1 MTSRKD
7 RDNERDKDDD
17 RPRHKPA
24 AVHRP
29 GQALVA
35 IVGRPNVG
43 KSTLFN
49 RLVGRREA
57 IVHDRAGVTRDRH
70 YAQAQSLGRP
80 YTLVDTGGFDPESDD
95 PMRQGIARQVGI
107 AIAEADLVICVL
119 DAAHGP
125 TDADRQAVK
134 LLRRS
139 EKPVIFVANKADTPG
154 LAIESS
160 ELYKLGLDRVIAVS
174 SLHGRGFHELDEDIA
189 KALPEVAPADALPED
204 DIARIAIVGRP
215 NAGKSSLVNRLA
227 GEQRVLVDDR
237 PGTTIDPVDTLIER
251 PEGRFLLIDTAGI
264 RRKGKVVKEQDAV
277 EVVSVLRAF
286 RTMEGCEIVVL
297 MCDASIGVA
306 EQDAKILG
314 MAVDRN
320 RGIVVALNKSD
331 QLDAAGKKKA
341 EEAAREKLA
350 FAPWA
355 PIVFTSALT
364 GRGTNT
370 LLKTVQRVRENF
382 RRRVPTGELNR
393 FFESVLETHPPPTQG
408 GKAPR
413 LYFITQAE
421 SSPPLFVIM
430 ASAPEAVHFSYQ
442 RYVTNQ
448 IRQRFDFEGSPV
460 RVAYR
465 PRRREDRKGAKPGA
479 QRGR

>member
-1 MTSRKD
+1 MTSNK
-7 RDNERDKDDD
+7 EHASPKHG
-17 RPRHKPA
+17 HKPA

-57 IVHDRAGVTRDRH
+57 IVHDRPGVTRDRH
-70 YAQAQSLGRP
+70 YAQAQSAGRT

-107 AIAEADLVICVL
+107 AIEEADMVLCVL
-119 DAAHGP
+119 DGAAGP
-125 TDADRQAVK
+125 IDADRQAVQ

-139 EKPVIFVANKADTPG
+139 AKPVLYVANKADSA
-154 LAIESS
+154 LQAQESN
-160 ELYKLGLDRVIAVS
+160 ELYELGLDQLIAVS
-174 SLHGRGFHELDEDIA
+174 ALHGRGFHELDEAIA
-189 KALPEVAPADALPED
+189 RALPNVPSADDLSEED
-204 DIARIAIVGRP
+204 LTRVAIVGRP
-215 NAGKSSLVNRLA
+215 NAGKSSLVNRLS

-237 PGTTIDPVDTLIER
+237 PGTTIDPVDTIISR

-264 RRKGKVVKEQDAV
+264 RRKGKVVKESDAV

-286 RTMEGCEIVVL
+286 RAMEGCEVVVL

-314 MAVDRN
+314 MAVDRG
-320 RGIVVALNKSD
+320 RGIVVALNKAD

-341 EEAAREKLA
+341 EQAAKEKLS

-355 PIVFTSALT
+355 PVVFTSALT

-370 LLKTVQRVRENF
+370 LLKTVQTVRDNF

-393 FFESVLETHPPPTQG
+393 FFEGVLQTHPPPTQG

-421 SSPPLFVIM
+421 SAPPLFVIM

-442 RYVTNQ
+442 RYVSNQ
-448 IRQRFDFEGSPV
+448 IRKHFEFDGVPV

-465 PRRREDRKGAKPGA
+465 ARRRKSRDK
-479 QRGR
+479 Q

>member
-1 MTSRKD
+1 MTRAKARQRGDD
-7 RDNERDKDDD
+7 RDAG

-24 AVHRP
+24 AVPHP
-29 GQALVA
+29 GHALVA

-70 YAQAQSLGRP
+70 YAQAQSSNKY
-80 YTLVDTGGFDPESDD
+80 YTIVDTGGFDPESED

-107 AIAEADLVICVL
+107 AIEQADLVICVL
-119 DAAHGP
+119 DAADGP
-125 TDADRQAVK
+125 TDADRQAVQM
-134 LLRRS
+134 LRRS
-139 EKPVIFVANKADTPG
+139 NKPVVYVANKADSETMALG
-154 LAIESS
+154 SA
-160 ELYKLGLDRVIAVS
+160 ELYELGMDRLIAVS
-174 SLHGRGFHELDEDIA
+174 ALHGRGFHELDDAIA
-189 KALPEVAPADALPED
+189 AALPESGQGALSEED
-204 DIARIAIVGRP
+204 LIRVAIVGRP

-227 GEQRVLVDDR
+227 GEPRMLVDDR
-237 PGTTIDPVDTLIER
+237 PGTTVDPVDTLIER
-251 PEGRFLLIDTAGI
+251 AEGRLLLIDTAGI
-264 RRKGKVVKEQDAV
+264 RRKGKVVKENDAV

-286 RTMEGCEIVVL
+286 RAMEGCDVVVL
-297 MCDASIGVA
+297 MCDASVGVA

-314 MAVDRN
+314 MALDRG

-331 QLDAAGKKKA
+331 QLDAEAKRKA
-341 EEAAREKLA
+341 EQAAKEKLS

-355 PIVFTSALT
+355 PVVFTSALT
-364 GRGTNT
+364 GRGTNA
-370 LLKTVQRVRENF
+370 LLRTIQRVQRNF

-393 FFESVLETHPPPTQG
+393 FFEAVLETHPPPTQG

-421 SSPPLFVIM
+421 TAPPLFVIM

-442 RYVTNQ
+442 RYVMNQ
-448 IRQRFDFEGSPV
+448 IREHFDFEGCPV

-465 PRRREDRKGAKPGA
+465 QRRRRDRS
-479 QRGR
+479 RG